1 MSHRRGTLYLF
12 SGAIGFPECAPDIK
26 SIAVSLAREGR
37 YAGAGRNFWPVALHT
52 FVVCDMLP
60 DELKIHGLL
69 HDSPECVTGDIPKPS
84 KSDEIEAF
92 EEELLIGIYKSLGV
106 RFPDTW
112 ERDAV
117 KREDKKALR
126 GEVYTI
132 GTAALMQVYEPCP
145 EAEILVV
152 DYFNKYSYADM
163 LDANGAV
170 QADFINKFYKYKS
183 MM

>member
-1 MSHRRGTLYLF
+1 MNHRGTLYLY
-12 SGAIGFPECAPDIK
+12 SGAIGFPECAPDLK
-26 SIAVSLAREGR
+26 SIAVSLSREGR
-37 YAGAGRNFWPVALHT
+37 YAGASREFWCVALHT

-69 HDSPECVTGDIPKPS
+69 HDSSECVTGDVPKPS
-84 KSDEIEAF
+84 KSDEIESF
-92 EEELLIGIYKSLGV
+92 EEEILRSIYKSLDV
-106 RFPDTW
+106 RFPDQW

-132 GTAALMQVYEPCP
+132 GTKALMQVYDPCP
-145 EAEILVV
+145 EAEALVRHYWSIY
-152 DYFNKYSYADM
+152 DYNDM
-163 LDANGAV
+163 LNANGAV
-170 QADFINKFYKYKS
+170 QSDSINRFHAYKL

>member
-1 MSHRRGTLYLF
+1 MSHRGTLYTY
-12 SGAIGFPECAPDIK
+12 SGIASFPEGAPDLK

-37 YAGAGRNFWPVALHT
+37 YAGAGTYFWPVALHT

-69 HDSPECVTGDIPKPS
+69 HDAPECTTGDVPKPA
-84 KSDEIEAF
+84 KTDEIEAF
-92 EEELLIGIYKSLGV
+92 EEELLRGIYKGLNV
-106 RFPDTW
+106 RFPDQW

-117 KREDKKALR
+117 KREDRKALR
-126 GEVYTI
+126 GEVYSV
-132 GTAALMQVYEPCP
+132 GTAALRQFHEPCP

-170 QADFINKFYKYKS
+170 QADFINKFYKYKA